1 MSTFAALTHSVPA
14 DQGFAL
20 IPNRKLYAIYSR
32 MVASR
37 LLGTELARRAK
48 KAGTEAAASV
58 GLEAALVAATID
70 LEQDDTLVPGEQA
83 PALVPCFLK
92 GLSTPSLAAVLKGK
106 KPRQDWAS
114 LGIVPPAQPLAAQL
128 LAALT
133 AAQAHKKAKNKKLV
147 VAFTGDSGVNNKLL
161 TDAMKLAHSKKLP
174 VLFVCHTGADG
185 KEMFAT
191 ARRIGM
197 PGVVVDEQ
205 DAVAV
210 YRVVTESAAHARRG
224 NGPTLIECRPWPLVD
239 EVADPLTTIEA
250 ALKRRGFFTVKLKAA
265 TLAAAKK
272 LLEGI

>member
-1 MSTFAALTHSVPA
+1 MTTFAALTRSVPA

-20 IPNRKLYAIYSR
+20 IPNRKLYAIYAM

-37 LLGTELARRAK
+37 LLGVELVKRAK
-48 KAGTEAAASV
+48 KADTEVATSV

-70 LEQDDTLVPGEQA
+70 MEQDDTLVPGQ

-106 KPRQDWAS
+106 KPRQEWAT

-161 TDAMKLAHSKKLP
+161 VEAMKLAQSKKLP

-191 ARRIGM
+191 AQRIGM

-224 NGPTLIECRPWPLVD
+224 NGPTLIECRPWPLEA

-250 ALKRRGFFTVKLKAA
+250 ALKRRGFFSAKLKAA
-265 TLAAAKK
+265 TRATAKELLA
-272 LLEGI
+272 GI